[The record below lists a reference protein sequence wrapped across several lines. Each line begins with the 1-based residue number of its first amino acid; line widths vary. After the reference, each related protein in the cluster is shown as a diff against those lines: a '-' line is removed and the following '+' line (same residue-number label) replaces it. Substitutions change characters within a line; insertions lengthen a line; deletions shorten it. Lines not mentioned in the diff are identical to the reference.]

1 MQGVVG
7 HRAPIVELSRRF
19 TFSAAH
25 RLHSK
30 ALSDAENAA
39 VFGKCNHANGHGHNY
54 AVELYFRGPVVRE
67 TGMVVNITDVK
78 KEVAKLEAILDH
90 KNIDRDV
97 LYFDTVVSSAENIA
111 VFIWEQIKA
120 GPLGHLVSKVEVW
133 ETEVRWFVIGTRV
146 LTRYTEQQV
155 HLSRRVCVN
164 CDNPR
169 FETLLAMKTSRFI

>member
-1 MQGVVG
+1 MQGGVAY
-7 HRAPIVELSRRF
+7 RAPIVELSRRF

-54 AVELYFRGPVVRE
+54 AVELYFRGPVGRE

-78 KEVAKLEAILDH
+78 KEVAKVEAILDH

-111 VFIWEQIKA
+111 VFIWEQINA
-120 GPLGHLVSKVEVW
+120 GPLGHLLIKVEVW
-133 ETEVRWFVIGTRV
+133 ETEVSERVVAIGARANA
-146 LTRYTEQQV
+146 YPEQQV
-155 HLSRRVCVN
+155 HISGRVCVN
-164 CDNPR
+164 VQIVD
-169 FETLLAMKTSRFI
+169 SRQAWQ